1 MVDSETSKQVQCVTR
16 FVEAQ
21 QNLPS
26 DDLGGMDDEF
36 MDTQQEEEQ
45 ECVYGKAL
53 KFARDIGGQQ
63 EVVIRQERENLRRFD
78 KPGYKIAALQQIF
91 NKILLEL
98 ESMSINQKWLMYSD
112 LRNILGQSHSQTV
125 GSFVTMVKNLC

>member
-1 MVDSETSKQVQCVTR
+1 MVDSETSKQVQCVAR

-26 DDLGGMDDEF
+26 DDLGGMDDEL

-45 ECVYGKAL
+45 ACVYGEEL

-63 EVVIRQERENLRRFD
+63 VVVTRQERENLRRFD
-78 KPGYKIAALQQIF
+78 KPGYKIAA
-91 NKILLEL
+91 
-98 ESMSINQKWLMYSD
+98 
-112 LRNILGQSHSQTV
+112 NI
-125 GSFVTMVKNLC
+125 

>member
-26 DDLGGMDDEF
+26 DDLGGMDDEL
-36 MDTQQEEEQ
+36 MDTQQEEEHK
-45 ECVYGKAL
+45 CVYGEEL

-63 EVVIRQERENLRRFD
+63 VVVTRQERENLRRFD
-78 KPGYKIAALQQIF
+78 KPGYEIAGDI
-91 NKILLEL
+91 
-98 ESMSINQKWLMYSD
+98 QKNTTTD
-112 LRNILGQSHSQTV
+112 E
-125 GSFVTMVKNLC
+125 